1 MPNVC
6 ARAVCIIDCVCVCAA
21 ELPNRPTAQ
30 TNSFGPGWDRRSPPS
45 IRRRRFLLR
54 GKKSPS
60 IFIEKKEEEE
70 KSQRRRRSSSS
81 RRRKEMRIWPR
92 RCADGIIITGP
103 KHLFFPQ
110 SSSPFLFYFFLP
122 IDLFPL
128 LFLRPL
134 VLSHIKVRQFH
145 YIHRPRGSLL
155 LSQGSLIYI
164 LMTWY

>member
-1 MPNVC
+1 MC
-6 ARAVCIIDCVCVCAA
+6 ARRVYNWLCVCVCAA

-103 KHLFFPQ
+103 KHLFFPN
-110 SSSPFLFYFFLP
+110 PLLLFYLFFFTYRP
-122 IDLFPL
+122 FPPS
-128 LFLRPL
+128 FPSTSRAIPHKSPPVPL
-134 VLSHIKVRQFH
+134 HPQTERFS
-145 YIHRPRGSLL
+145 PS
-155 LSQGSLIYI
+155 
-164 LMTWY
+164 